1 MIYLLLKRRN
11 TGFVFA
17 QILAVRVLSV
27 NSTLIARGCPP
38 LEMSRASVQT
48 QLRVVTQEIVCA
60 ELMACHM
67 TTSAI

>member
-27 NSTLIARGCPP
+27 NSTLIARCPP
-38 LEMSRASVQT
+38 LELPRASVQT
-48 QLRVVTQEIVCA
+48 RLRVVIQEIVCA
-60 ELMACHM
+60 ARMACHM
-67 TTSAI
+67 TTSAS